1 MSGLVPLI
9 STFEQIHAEIVWE
22 RRYVAAWMVV
32 SDACKL
38 GGDTQKS
45 LAVNFDR
52 IRFEDLNSRTLA
64 VNAARRP
71 AYMTDFRSVIRTALD
86 GIDRNSTL
94 QL

>member
-1 MSGLVPLI
+1 MPLI

-22 RRYVAAWMVV
+22 RRYVAASMVV
-32 SDACKL
+32 SDACNL
-38 GGDTQKS
+38 GDDTQKS

-52 IRFEDLNSRTLA
+52 IRFKDLNSRTLA

-71 AYMTDFRSVIRTALD
+71 AYMTDFRSVIRTAPD
-86 GIDRNSTL
+86 GIDRNSTP

>member
-22 RRYVAAWMVV
+22 RRYVAASMVV
-32 SDACKL
+32 SDACNL
-38 GGDTQKS
+38 GDDTQKS

-52 IRFEDLNSRTLA
+52 IRFKDLNSRTLA
-64 VNAARRP
+64 VNSARRP
-71 AYMTDFRSVIRTALD
+71 AYMTDFRSVIRTAPD
-86 GIDRNSTL
+86 GIDRNSTP

>member
-1 MSGLVPLI
+1 VPLI
-9 STFEQIHAEIVWE
+9 STFERIHTEIVWE
-22 RRYVAAWMVV
+22 RRYVAASMVV

-38 GGDTQKS
+38 GDDTQKS
-45 LAVNFDR
+45 FAVNFDR

-71 AYMTDFRSVIRTALD
+71 AYMPDFRSVIRAALD